1 MPGYT
6 NIKEVLVAA
15 TKFPAAIEARLPEG
29 APKLSTTLL
38 DVAGKIPVI
47 PDFPV
52 EVPELPAVPELPELP
67 VIPGLPMVT
76 SATVTPVNNNGRPVV
91 DRRLPAGDRGS
102 TYQEYVPS
110 PYVGVMPE
118 VITRRGM

>member
-1 MPGYT
+1 MAGYT
-6 NIKEVLVAA
+6 NIKQVLVAA
-15 TKFPAAIEARLPEG
+15 TKFPAAIEARLPAG

-38 DVAGKIPVI
+38 DVAGTIPAV
-47 PDFPV
+47 PDFPI
-52 EVPELPAVPELPELP
+52 EVPEMPAVPELPELP
-67 VIPGLPMVT
+67 AIPGLPLV
-76 SATVTPVNNNGRPVV
+76 SEATVTPVGATRVTNRGASAGRG
-91 DRRLPAGDRGS
+91 A